1 MTNSN
6 LLVTKAIKSAFLRN
20 PKNFGNFSLAK
31 STSFYLKQQYIMK
44 NYAIKNLNGWQNV
57 EGKIFLGQELGMT
70 GAEVSLQCLA
80 AGEDA
85 PFLHSHKT
93 HEEIYVIISGKGE
106 YEVDGEKMAVSEGSV
121 IRVAPAGVRALRNT
135 SDNEM
140 VMMCIQYEAKPIT
153 SFMDDANIIPLNK

>member
-20 PKNFGNFSLAK
+20 PKNFGNFALAK

-93 HEEIYVIISGKGE
+93 HEEIYLIISGKGE

>member
-6 LLVTKAIKSAFLRN
+6 LLVTKAIKSAFLCN
-20 PKNFGNFSLAK
+20 PKNFGNFALAK

-70 GAEVSLQCLA
+70 GAEASLQCLA

>member
-20 PKNFGNFSLAK
+20 PKNFGNFALAK

-93 HEEIYVIISGKGE
+93 HEEVYVIISGKGE

>member
-20 PKNFGNFSLAK
+20 PKNFGNFALAK

>member
-20 PKNFGNFSLAK
+20 PKNFGNFALAT

-85 PFLHSHKT
+85 PFLHSQNT

>member
-20 PKNFGNFSLAK
+20 PKNFGNFALAK

-57 EGKIFLGQELGMT
+57 ESKIFLGQELGMT

>member
-6 LLVTKAIKSAFLRN
+6 LLVTKALKSAFLRN
-20 PKNFGNFSLAK
+20 PKNFGNFALAK

>member
-20 PKNFGNFSLAK
+20 PKNFGNFALAK

-70 GAEVSLQCLA
+70 GAVVSLQCLA